1 MFSILN
7 TDIHIHIHFYAS
19 CYTTAA
25 YLRNPIRHRA
35 SLLLRMRQLVAGQMI
50 RSRWLWIRLR
60 GTEVSRLIATY
71 LLSGFRA
78 LEGTLLALLLVCLR
92 LEPGGG
98 LRLRLQVRLAGQ
110 PSRLRLVLG
119 LVSRLVLGWVGTS
132 SEIVVGSHCDDVDL
146 MFS

>member
-1 MFSILN
+1 MLHYRSLLE
-7 TDIHIHIHFYAS
+7 S
-19 CYTTAA
+19 
-25 YLRNPIRHRA
+25 NPIRHRA

-60 GTEVSRLIATY
+60 GTEVSRLIAPLDVVTGG

-132 SEIVVGSHCDDVDL
+132 PEIVVGSHCDDVDL

>member
-1 MFSILN
+1 MLHYRSLLE
-7 TDIHIHIHFYAS
+7 S
-19 CYTTAA
+19 
-25 YLRNPIRHRA
+25 NPIRHRA

-60 GTEVSRLIATY
+60 GTEVSRLIAPLDVVTGG